1 MSLHFQD
8 LYKKVRGIL
17 NKLTPEKF
25 DKLVNQVQALPI
37 ETPEK
42 LKGVIDLVFD
52 KVKLNA
58 V

>member
-1 MSLHFQD
+1 M
-8 LYKKVRGIL
+8 RGIL